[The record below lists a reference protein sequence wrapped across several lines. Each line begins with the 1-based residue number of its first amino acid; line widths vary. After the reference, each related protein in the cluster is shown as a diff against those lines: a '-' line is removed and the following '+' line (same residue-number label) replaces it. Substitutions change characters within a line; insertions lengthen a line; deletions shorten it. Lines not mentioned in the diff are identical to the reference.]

1 MKRNKRGFTLAEILV
16 STVVIGVIMAI
27 SVQTTKIVR
36 TSYTSLCHFAFNN
49 VQDMVRELFA
59 GETTLDSRTATMA
72 CHVSTANGININ
84 KYILKPDNIDN
95 PVGIPH
101 CLNLTNDTGVNTFC
115 NQLVD
120 MLNTS
125 GTINCSDLYTATIN
139 PDTDEPYIS
148 DLNAKNP
155 NFITTNGNRYYLTKR
170 STDAKV
176 SDTFGYRL
184 LAIDLNGKRPPNA
197 TDTNR
202 QDQPPD
208 IVTFLIMDTGEVF
221 PLAAAADNYM
231 MKDGKNALYLNS
243 KIKGY
248 YYHYDENRTETVP
261 EDCTLKGKDGNIKLC
276 NYAVVYVQNE
286 NKLSFFSYR
295 DAYCGTLGLNE
306 EPAYKSYCLS
316 SSKISK
322 CPPSS
327 DEQRFDLC
335 RVENIKPSFRYSL

>member
-1 MKRNKRGFTLAEILV
+1 
-16 STVVIGVIMAI
+16 MAI

-36 TSYTSLCHFAFNN
+36 TSYTTLCYFAYNN

-59 GETTLDSRTATMA
+59 GETAINSKTATMA
-72 CHVSTANGININ
+72 CRTFTQSGIGIN
-84 KYILKPDNIDN
+84 KYVLKPDNVDDV
-95 PVGIPH
+95 VGVPL

-125 GTINCSDLYTATIN
+125 GTINCSDLYTAAIN
-139 PDTDEPYIS
+139 PSTDEPYIS
-148 DLNAKNP
+148 DLNAQNP
-155 NFITTNGNRYYLTKR
+155 TFITTNGNRYYLTKR

-202 QDQPPD
+202 KDQPPD

-231 MKDGKNALYLNS
+231 MNDGKNGLYLN
-243 KIKGY
+243 
-248 YYHYDENRTETVP
+248 
-261 EDCTLKGKDGNIKLC
+261 
-276 NYAVVYVQNE
+276 
-286 NKLSFFSYR
+286 
-295 DAYCGTLGLNE
+295 
-306 EPAYKSYCLS
+306 
-316 SSKISK
+316 
-322 CPPSS
+322 
-327 DEQRFDLC
+327 
-335 RVENIKPSFRYSL
+335 